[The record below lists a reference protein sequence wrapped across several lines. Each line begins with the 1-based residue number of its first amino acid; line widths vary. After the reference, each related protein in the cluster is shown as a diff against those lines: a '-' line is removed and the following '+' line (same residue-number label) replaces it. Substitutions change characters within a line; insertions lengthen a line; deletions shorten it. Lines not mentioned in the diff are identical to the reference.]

1 MYRWIPAPVAD
12 LALLI
17 ARVAIGVIF
26 FAHGWQKLT
35 TMGLDGTEQGFRAM
49 GIPAPAISSLYATFV
64 ELVGGALLI
73 IGALVPLA
81 GLLLF
86 LNMAGALLF
95 VHLDKGLFVDK
106 GGYELVLALG
116 AASLMLAALGGGR
129 YGVDGLR
136 HRSRGRSRNRE
147 GLLADR
153 LRQQAR

>member
-12 LALLI
+12 LVLLL
-17 ARVAIGVIF
+17 ARVAIGIIF
-26 FAHGWQKLT
+26 FAHGWRKLT
-35 TMGLDGTEQGFRAM
+35 TMGLAGTEQGFRAM
-49 GIPAPAISSLYATFV
+49 GAPAPALSSLYSTFV
-64 ELVGGALLI
+64 ELIGGALLI

-129 YGVDGLR
+129 YGVDGRLGR
-136 HRSRGRSRNRE
+136 HHGRDRE
-147 GLLADR
+147 EQLADR
-153 LRQQAR
+153 LRRQDR